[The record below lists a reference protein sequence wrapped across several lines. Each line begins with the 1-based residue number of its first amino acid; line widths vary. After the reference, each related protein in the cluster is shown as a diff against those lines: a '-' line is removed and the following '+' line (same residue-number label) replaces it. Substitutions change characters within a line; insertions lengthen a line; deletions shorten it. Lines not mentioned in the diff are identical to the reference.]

1 VRSPPSS
8 SPPASTTRVPG
19 SGAGRPGSY
28 GTSAGADLVD
38 HPTVVTNHAITLAGD
53 GDGGTRLQL
62 RVRGCT
68 RPWWLTAAY
77 VAALVPADHVMAG
90 GMLAGIGRWAAPV
103 SGGGPGARPGS

>member
-19 SGAGRPGSY
+19 SGAGRPGSC
-28 GTSAGADLVD
+28 GTFAGADLVD

-68 RPWWLTAAY
+68 RPW
-77 VAALVPADHVMAG
+77 
-90 GMLAGIGRWAAPV
+90 
-103 SGGGPGARPGS
+103 